1 MPELRL
7 RNLKK
12 RFIKDEQYHEDYTRF
27 VEDMIKKGYAENSDP
42 KANQQRKTQFIPDH
56 GVYHPSKPGEIRVVF
71 DCSGVSVNKRLLSGS
86 DLTNQIAGIVVWQ
99 SNVEVYLVFF
109 GGKIDILKSNY
120 KSTI

>member
-1 MPELRL
+1 M
-7 RNLKK
+7 
-12 RFIKDEQYHEDYTRF
+12 
-27 VEDMIKKGYAENSDP
+27 
-42 KANQQRKTQFIPDH
+42 
-56 GVYHPSKPGEIRVVF
+56 
-71 DCSGVSVNKRLLSGS
+71 NKRLLSGS